1 MFDLFSKNSEQYF
14 CSVSSL
20 LFCWMQKDGH
30 IISGAA
36 DIYFSA
42 ENEII
47 PLQKALLHISGFLT
61 ERFSFVQELLTYA
74 GAIVNNTLRHFSS
87 FFHFDEYSQRLL
99 FSNLSFKKK
108 KVFFPHF
115 LPLWLYL
122 KGRRRWERS
131 TWAFLDAA
139 HTICTDTC
147 RVCVRVQ
154 ARVRLRASVFLEAEV
169 QVVLEGG

>member
-1 MFDLFSKNSEQYF
+1 MSSTVISADLFCIKYGENNRSLLQMFDLFSKNSEQYF

-20 LFCWMQKDGH
+20 VFCWMQKDGH

-108 KVFFPHF
+108 SSSPISS
-115 LPLWLYL
+115 PS
-122 KGRRRWERS
+122 GC
-131 TWAFLDAA
+131 
-139 HTICTDTC
+139 I
-147 RVCVRVQ
+147 
-154 ARVRLRASVFLEAEV
+154 
-169 QVVLEGG
+169 